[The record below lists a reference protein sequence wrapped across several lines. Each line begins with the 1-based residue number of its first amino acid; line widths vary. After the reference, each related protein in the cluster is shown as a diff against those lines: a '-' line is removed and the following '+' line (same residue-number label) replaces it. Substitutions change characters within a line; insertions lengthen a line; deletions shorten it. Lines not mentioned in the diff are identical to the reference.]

1 MYVWKN
7 DKLRKL
13 YDLQIIS
20 AKNHGQAPFTQE
32 ELSVL
37 NLKSKAFQNI
47 QDAKTKRLIELAYT
61 LGCLNGLKT
70 ADEEIGEPSSSAAK
84 PEAQLIAPGH
94 TRPQV
99 LEDRLYVL
107 ACRAKN
113 HQDKLIYTTVTLK
126 AHTSEE
132 AESSAAADLRLKNQ
146 IMIKCKVIRSFNTD
160 TMQYQ
165 FGIGKKEMDSLFAQG
180 KKLV

>member
-13 YDLQIIS
+13 YDLQRIT
-20 AKNHGQAPFTQE
+20 AKNHGKAPFTEE

-37 NLKSKAFQNI
+37 TLKSKAFQGI
-47 QDAKTKRLIELAYT
+47 QDPGTKRLIELAYT

-70 ADEEIGEPSSSAAK
+70 ADGEIEETPAPTR

-94 TRPQV
+94 VRPQV
-99 LEDRLYVL
+99 LEERLYVL

-113 HQDKLIYTTVTLK
+113 HQDKLVYTTTTLR
-126 AHTSEE
+126 AHTDEE
-132 AESSAAADLRLKNQ
+132 AESSAVTELRMKNQ
-146 IMIKCKVIRSFNTD
+146 IALKCKVIRSFGAD

-165 FGIGKKEMDSLFAQG
+165 FGIGQKEMDALSAQG